1 MAHCVG
7 SGRAPGVVEAEFV
20 VRVVSRRNIFA
31 VVVGVLLAGIPYFAF
46 NYWVEGL
53 IDRQGEIDVGTAAKR
68 AIALA
73 EARVRDTI
81 GTLDHLAGR
90 GVNSCDPAQVE
101 AMRFAAFS
109 TIPVKE
115 VSVVGPDAE
124 TLCTDLGLPLG
135 DRKMISSEPFVG
147 ADGYSLDIIAWPTG
161 ERMVRLRR
169 QVGTGPNGVAAL
181 VPTTLFLPQ
190 VSTQGGPFSA
200 YARIMTRQGT
210 IIGEVGE
217 KSRGE
222 AGPDFAAF
230 RKSDKFGLD
239 TEIATPRQRIA
250 AQHADLK
257 WLGLLGAGILL
268 IAATG
273 IAVLV
278 PRGTPRHPMA
288 EIEHAIEAGEFVP
301 YYQPIVDIRTGR
313 LRGAEVLV
321 RWRKPDG
328 TLVLPGAFIP
338 LMESGGLIHTLTRN
352 LMEKVREEAG
362 PSIGRRS
369 DLRIAFNF
377 AGKLFSEPTIVKDVR
392 NIFANSPIK
401 FSQVVLEVTERDP
414 IVNFT
419 KTRQTI
425 AALQG
430 LGVRIAIDDVGTGHS
445 GLSYMLKLGVDI
457 IKIDKMFVD
466 AIGTDRNSTTIVE
479 TLVDLA
485 RNMRMDVVAEGVENF
500 EQVMHLRTLGVRLAK
515 GYVFAPP
522 LPGSS
527 FLQLVEA
534 IDPLQ
539 PAAADVTERIRASA

>member
-1 MAHCVG
+1 V
-7 SGRAPGVVEAEFV
+7 RAL
-20 VRVVSRRNIFA
+20 SRQNIFA
-31 VVVGVLLAGIPYFAF
+31 IAVGAVLAGIPLIAF
-46 NYWVEGL
+46 DFWLEGL
-53 IDRQGEIDVGTAAKR
+53 IDRQGEAEVGTSAKR

-73 EARVRDTI
+73 EARVKEAV
-81 GTLDHLAGR
+81 GALDNLAAR
-90 GVNSCDPAQVE
+90 GVDSCEPAQVE
-101 AMRFAAFS
+101 AMRIAAFN

-115 VSVVGPDAE
+115 VAVVGPDAE

-135 DRKMISSEPFVG
+135 ERAMLSSDLLVG
-147 ADGYSLDIIAWPTG
+147 CAGYWFDLIVLSGG

-169 QVGTGPNGVAAL
+169 QVGPGPNGIAAL
-181 VPTTLFLPQ
+181 MPTTLFLPQ
-190 VSTQGGPFSA
+190 VSTRGGPFSG
-200 YARIMTRQGT
+200 YARIMTRQGSV
-210 IIGEVGE
+210 IGEVGT
-217 KSRGE
+217 RPQQDIGQNFV
-222 AGPDFAAF
+222 AGI
-230 RKSDKFGLD
+230 KSDKFGFD
-239 TEIATPRQRIA
+239 VEIVTSRTRIA
-250 AQHADLK
+250 AEHADLR
-257 WLGLLGAGILL
+257 WFGIFAAGVIMVT
-268 IAATG
+268 ATG
-273 IAVLV
+273 LIVLV
-278 PRGTPRHPMA
+278 RRRSPRNPVA
-288 EIEHAIEAGEFVP
+288 DIENALEDGEFVP

-321 RWRKPDG
+321 RWRKSDG

-338 LMESGGLIHTLTRN
+338 LMESSDLIHALTRS
-352 LMEKVREEAG
+352 LMQRVCAEAG
-362 PSIGRRS
+362 PAIGRRP
-369 DLRIAFNF
+369 DLKIAFNF
-377 AGKLFSEPTIVKDVR
+377 AGKLFSQPTIVKDVR
-392 NIFANSPIK
+392 NIFANSPIR

-414 IVNFT
+414 IENFT
-419 KTRQTI
+419 RTRQII

-466 AIGTDRNSTTIVE
+466 AIGTDRNSSTIVE

-500 EQVMHLRTLGVRLAK
+500 EQVMHLRALGICAAQ

-539 PAAADVTERIRASA
+539 SASRDSTAGEHLKASAALRPNHPRCHIPEKFN

>member
-1 MAHCVG
+1 
-7 SGRAPGVVEAEFV
+7 VVEAECV

-31 VVVGVLLAGIPYFAF
+31 VVVGALLAGAPYLVF

-53 IDRQGEIDVGTAAKR
+53 IDRQGEVDVGTAAKR

-73 EARVRDTI
+73 EARVKDTI
-81 GTLDHLAGR
+81 GTLDNLASR
-90 GVNSCDPAQVE
+90 GVNSCEPGQIE
-101 AMRFAAFS
+101 AMRYAVFS

-135 DRKMISSEPFVG
+135 ERRMISSELLVG
-147 ADGYSLDIIAWPTG
+147 ATGYWLDIIAWPSG

-169 QVGTGPNGVAAL
+169 QVGTGPNGIAAL

-217 KSRGE
+217 RSRGE
-222 AGPDFAAF
+222 ASLDFGAM
-230 RKSDKFGLD
+230 RKSDKFGFD
-239 TEIATPRQRIA
+239 AEIATPRERIA

-257 WLGLLGAGILL
+257 WFGLLGAGVLL

-273 IAVLV
+273 IAVLL
-278 PRGTPRHPMA
+278 PRGTPRNPMA
-288 EIEHAIEAGEFVP
+288 EIEHALEAGEFVP

-313 LRGAEVLV
+313 VRGAEVLA

-338 LMESGGLIHTLTRN
+338 LMESSGLIHTLTQN
-352 LMEKVREEAG
+352 LMQKVRDEAG

-401 FSQVVLEVTERDP
+401 FSQVILEVTERDP

-457 IKIDKMFVD
+457 IKIDKIFVD

-500 EQVMHLRTLGVRLAK
+500 EQVMHLRTLGVRLAQ

-539 PAAADVTERIRASA
+539 PAAADATERIKASA